1 MGPLAKALNILQDET
16 DVQMGWLLPTLT
28 LLINKLER
36 IHINSRYCKPL
47 VDAVLEGLQKR
58 FKDMMAEP
66 EFIAAAILLPKF
78 KTAWTSDENLLN
90 LVAQKEPQTSS
101 AGHTPLPQQPVH
113 GPEAEDQSAVRHRDD
128 EDLGHGVMIPTEK
141 WDIVRRVEGD
151 SRFCKSLDVVIW
163 GPTVLK
169 HRSVTGLKCNAKKT
183 AEAKPPLTPEK
194 ISAKGLISQPQ

>member
-90 LVAQKEPQTSS
+90 LGLSQCTVVIRKSS
-101 AGHTPLPQQPVH
+101 LVVSG
-113 GPEAEDQSAVRHRDD
+113 GRGSS
-128 EDLGHGVMIPTEK
+128 
-141 WDIVRRVEGD
+141 VRRY
-151 SRFCKSLDVVIW
+151 
-163 GPTVLK
+163 
-169 HRSVTGLKCNAKKT
+169 
-183 AEAKPPLTPEK
+183 
-194 ISAKGLISQPQ
+194 